1 MEQTQST
8 NDELGSKLDEGLG
21 CSFFRARCTVG
32 QATTDAGQI
41 GHDLRVGGKLQRMC
55 VGVQDDIHRI
65 IITDPKNTRPPHL
78 LTLYAITAVQ
88 LMS

>member
-8 NDELGSKLDEGLG
+8 NDELDSKLDEGLG

-32 QATTDAGQI
+32 QATTDAGQT
-41 GHDLRVGGKLQRMC
+41 GHGLRVGEYKKQMC

-65 IITDPKNTRPPHL
+65 ISTAPKTTHPPHL
-78 LTLYAITAVQ
+78 LTAHAIAAVQ